1 MAAKGDK
8 RRMRID
14 ACESIARQHAI
25 RSAGKWNR
33 IGEELRKQMECS
45 SGKFC
50 EKAVRDLIKARCF
63 DKATCEFLIEYLESI
78 GKATG
83 PSSETKRL
91 IDAYR
96 ADPHRFHR
104 EEEIEA
110 SPHDCE

>member
-8 RRMRID
+8 RRIRID

-25 RSAGKWNR
+25 RSPGSWKK
-33 IGEELRKQMECS
+33 IEEELRKQMGCS

-63 DKATCEFLIEYLESI
+63 DKATCEFLFAYLEGSSE
-78 GKATG
+78 ATG
-83 PSSETKRL
+83 PSSETERL